1 MQQARRSKEVAEII
15 DAMHVHD
22 VEWLYAREDFRRDRI
37 AGGPKEP
44 DAVYRHPLDAI
55 VAQQSR

>member
-22 VEWLYAREDFRRDRI
+22 VERLYAREDF
-37 AGGPKEP
+37 
-44 DAVYRHPLDAI
+44 
-55 VAQQSR
+55 